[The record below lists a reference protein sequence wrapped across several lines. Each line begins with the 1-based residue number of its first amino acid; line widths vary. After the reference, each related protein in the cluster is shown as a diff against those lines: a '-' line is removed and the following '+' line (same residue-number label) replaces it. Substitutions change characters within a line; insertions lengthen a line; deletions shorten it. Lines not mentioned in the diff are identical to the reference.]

1 MPLRRMVRASRTEI
15 PSTASITASL
25 DVNSIASLSWKM
37 SASELIKR
45 QIRNDVVV
53 DTIVA
58 NFAARPLLAPSSL
71 ATLTLVTIQE
81 HSVSQLNE
89 LFLNV
94 AVKSGWIY
102 VIQWLTQCLLRTRN
116 ESSSPIQPNSS
127 CPIMRIYKRWKNKI
141 DTDLVSLN
149 SSSNVRF
156 LQGC

>member
-1 MPLRRMVRASRTEI
+1 LRKIGEEGPVEELIMLNLALLPESTGWMPLRRMVRASRTEI

-25 DVNSIASLSWKM
+25 DVNSIASLSWKI

-81 HSVSQLNE
+81 HSVSQLNS
-89 LFLNV
+89 F
-94 AVKSGWIY
+94 
-102 VIQWLTQCLLRTRN
+102 
-116 ESSSPIQPNSS
+116 
-127 CPIMRIYKRWKNKI
+127 
-141 DTDLVSLN
+141 
-149 SSSNVRF
+149 
-156 LQGC
+156 